1 MKNRTRAICLLFV
14 FIGLFSVYAEGA
26 SASDLMIA
34 SFENN
39 GHSDL
44 GTDIGTWSSNPL
56 DTSQGCTIELLSLYG
71 VMGKGSEESRVM
83 KVTYDVST
91 NGPAFNGFYIK
102 LNDMDLTPYNSI
114 AFLIKGDP
122 ARGFTTKFRIE
133 IKNEKGERATYDLS
147 GITDDWKMIS
157 IPLQEARNPGSVT
170 DWTCMS
176 EMVFTFDDM
185 TCDNKEGVLYIDNVM
200 VSSKE

>member
-14 FIGLFSVYAEGA
+14 FIGLFSVCAA
-26 SASDLMIA
+26 SASAPELMIA

-56 DTSQGCTIELLSLYG
+56 DTSQGCTMELLSLYG

-83 KVTYDVST
+83 KVSYDVST
-91 NGPAFNGFYIK
+91 NGPAFNGIYIK
-102 LNDMDLTPYNSI
+102 LNKLNLTPYDSMS
-114 AFLIKGDP
+114 FLIKGDP
-122 ARGFTTKFRIE
+122 SRGFTTKFRVE
-133 IKNEKGERATYDLS
+133 IKNEKGERAVYDLS
-147 GITDDWKMIS
+147 GITEDWKKIS
-157 IPLQEARNPGSVT
+157 IPLQETRDPGSVT

-176 EMVFTFDDM
+176 ELVFTFDDM
-185 TCDNKEGVLYIDNVM
+185 TCDSREGVLYIDNVM
-200 VSSKE
+200 LSSKE